1 MENRYVEARR
11 RAVWQII
18 KSRVPD
24 AEKARAFGE
33 LAEREIGRAFW
44 RGAQHALRKPSA
56 RQAGKLRPVPSAPV
70 RPLVRKDVEVDDVGE
85 EV

>member
-1 MENRYVEARR
+1 MENRFVEARR

-56 RQAGKLRPVPSAPV
+56 RQAGKLRPVRSSPARS
-70 RPLVRKDVEVDDVGE
+70 LVREDVEVDDVGG